1 MVFAR
6 CLTLTCTIGFLL
18 GAPAYGQQFP
28 GLGNPISET
37 YRTMFDTCDRTDVF
51 NGVHFPIRNAAG
63 RIRWYGCRS
72 DPSRFSRFVEV
83 PAAGAAQRAVIFVA
97 KLAHD
102 LDGSPTACSGAHGPT
117 DQCGTSLMLNP
128 TPGHPC
134 VNPPF
139 PRAPC
144 VPVNA
149 DEIPY
154 VVIPIAAPPGIDGG
168 EFRQRSGLD
177 FGDYGVVIANGRTIP
192 VIIADGGPAYK
203 IGEGSTALLR
213 ALASDGRPH
222 TIGSGVTFILFPGSR
237 DPRATLSPDS
247 LAQRVRD
254 RGTELFGAFSRA
266 HP

>member
-1 MVFAR
+1 MIFDR
-6 CLTLTCTIGFLL
+6 YLTLTCVIGSLF
-18 GAPAYGQQFP
+18 GAAAYGQQFP
-28 GLGNPISET
+28 GVGSPVSEP
-37 YRTMFDTCDRTDVF
+37 YRAMFDTCDRTDRF
-51 NGVHFPIRNAAG
+51 GTVHFPIRNAAG
-63 RIRWYGCRS
+63 RIRWFGCRT
-72 DPSRFSRFVEV
+72 DPSRFSRFVQV
-83 PAAGAAQRAVIFVA
+83 PAAGAAQRAVILVA

-128 TPGHPC
+128 TAGHPC

-154 VVIPIAAPPGIDGG
+154 IVLPLAAPPGIDSG
-168 EFRQRSGLD
+168 EFRRRSGLD
-177 FGDYGVVIANGRTIP
+177 LGDYGVVIANGRTIS

-213 ALASDGRPH
+213 ALASDGRPR
-222 TIGSGVTFILFPGSR
+222 TIGSGVTFVLFPGSR
-237 DPRATLSPDS
+237 DSRASLSPDS

-254 RGTELFGAFSRA
+254 RGTELFNAFSAA